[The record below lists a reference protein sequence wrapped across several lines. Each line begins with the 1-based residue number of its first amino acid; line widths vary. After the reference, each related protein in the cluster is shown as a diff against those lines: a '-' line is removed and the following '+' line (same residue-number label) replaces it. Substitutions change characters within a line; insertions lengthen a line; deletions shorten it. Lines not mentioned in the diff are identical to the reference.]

1 MKFKKEFFEKHKP
14 ISNQET
20 NLDELVDVN
29 GGEISGDYKPGYK
42 QIQTGPA
49 PKSFDDTSDYEKGI
63 STTTDDWAQYANPR
77 SWWSLYYGYGGTP
90 YSHGKRPIS
99 ETKHKIKD
107 MLENIVD
114 KQDLEDIVE
123 KSDDT
128 DMAILKR
135 IEDLV
140 KKTKELSTSDKEK
153 IINIINDSNEK

>member
-1 MKFKKEFFEKHKP
+1 MKFTKEYFEKHKP
-14 ISNQET
+14 VTNQSK
-20 NLDELVDVN
+20 NLDELVDVS

-42 QIQTGPA
+42 QIQTGPT
-49 PKSFDDTSDYEKGI
+49 PKSFDDTSDYEKGV

-99 ETKHKIKD
+99 ETKDKIKD

-114 KQDLEDIVE
+114 KQELDDIVE
-123 KSDDT
+123 KNGET
-128 DMAILKR
+128 DITPTLKR

-140 KKTKELSTSDKEK
+140 KKSKGLSEPQKDE
-153 IINIINDSNEK
+153 IINIINDSE